1 MAPYDSGLATKISP
15 LIDGQVPDFIQADHP
30 LFVKFLEHYYK
41 FLESAQLTISGTV
54 NFVSLETVSSNTL
67 LLNASDHESSD
78 AGEKIVLESGAGTT
92 GKFEVGE
99 TITGGTSKATATIL
113 VDNNTVLYTSSNQKI
128 IEGETLT
135 GATSTTITSVTGYN
149 IYSIT
154 AAPPTSTV
162 IFK

>member
-54 NFVSLETVSSNTL
+54 NFVALETVSSNIL

-113 VDNNTVLYTSSNQKI
+113 VDNNTVQTLLHQVCQNVILSSR
-128 IEGETLT
+128 
-135 GATSTTITSVTGYN
+135 
-149 IYSIT
+149 
-154 AAPPTSTV
+154 
-162 IFK
+162 